1 MKPAA
6 ARGVHPLDFA
16 ADTTPEALAVFYEL
30 QRQRTPSQKLNDVFE
45 LTEWMI
51 ANAEAG
57 VRLRYPDATDR
68 EVFLRAASLRI
79 PRDLM
84 IAAYGWDPESHD

>member
-1 MKPAA
+1 MRADTIKREHAP
-6 ARGVHPLDFA
+6 DFA
-16 ADTTPEALAVFYEL
+16 ADTTPEALAVFHDL
-30 QRQRTPSQKLNDVFE
+30 QRRRSPAQKLNDVFE
-45 LTEWMI
+45 LTEWMF

-57 VRLRYPDATDR
+57 VRLRYPNIGDR

-84 IAAYGWDPESHD
+84 IAAYGWDPEAHE

>member
-1 MKPAA
+1 LKPAA
-6 ARGVHPLDFA
+6 ARSPHAADFA
-16 ADTTPEALAVFYEL
+16 ADTTPEALVVFYEL

-45 LTEWMI
+45 LTAWMF

-57 VRLRYPDATDR
+57 VRLRYPGISDR

-84 IAAYGWDPESHD
+84 IAAYGWDPDAHG

>member
-1 MKPAA
+1 
-6 ARGVHPLDFA
+6 
-16 ADTTPEALAVFYEL
+16 
-30 QRQRTPSQKLNDVFE
+30 
-45 LTEWMI
+45 MI